1 MAWDVLG
8 SGKTVIRGGIG
19 QFHYPRRMDRTG
31 MQAPTG
37 SYSYSIPSPMTLA
50 EIDAMNTPVHS
61 TYQSTQT
68 LANQNDD
75 NTPTTLSYNLT
86 LSQRIPGHSLLEV
99 AYVGNQTTHL
109 SENQFHNQNAVPYGT
124 LLNVPNANSV
134 NYSLYRPL
142 SYYQDVNIIYLDAWA
157 NYNSL
162 QAAFNHQSDRYTLMV
177 NYTLSKSMGL
187 LSTAGLGGS
196 AIDALPGHLDQNYS
210 PLPFDRR
217 HVFNAAYSVNL
228 GNPVRGNSLAKG
240 ALNGWQVSGVLQLE
254 SGTNLQMNGSAN
266 FSAVYP
272 AGITA
277 RTINGTTS
285 ITAMPLLTCNPNNNL
300 GNHQYIN
307 GSCFAVPTPGN
318 NGPIVMPEMFGP
330 WFVNSDLSLF
340 KTFQIA
346 ERHKLQFRAEGF
358 NFLNHPV
365 YSFGN
370 DQNLNLTF
378 NSVGQLSNPAFG
390 YVTNKIGHRI
400 IALALKYS
408 F

>member
-1 MAWDVLG
+1 
-8 SGKTVIRGGIG
+8 VIRGGIG
-19 QFHYPRRMDRTG
+19 LFSYPRRMDRTG

-50 EIDAMNTPVHS
+50 AIDALNTPIHS
-61 TYQSTQT
+61 TYQSSQT
-68 LANQNDD
+68 LANQNED
-75 NTPTTLSYNLT
+75 NTPATLSYNLT
-86 LSQRIPGHSLLEV
+86 LSQKVPGHSLVEV

-109 SENQFHNQNAVPYGT
+109 SESAFHNINAVPYGT
-124 LLNVPNANSV
+124 LLSVANANSV

-142 SYYQDVNIIYLDAWA
+142 SYYQDVSTITLDAWA
-157 NYNSL
+157 NYNSI
-162 QAAFNHQSDRYTLMV
+162 QASWNHQSARYTWMV
-177 NYTLSKSMGL
+177 NYTLSKAMGL
-187 LSTAGLGGS
+187 LSTSGLGGS
-196 AIDALPGHLDQNYS
+196 AIDALHINQNYS

-217 HVFNAAYSVNL
+217 HVINVAYSVKLGDPMHSNL
-228 GNPVRGNSLAKG
+228 LAKG
-240 ALNGWQVSGVLQLE
+240 ALNGWQVSGVVQFQ

-272 AGITA
+272 SEVTA
-277 RTINGTTS
+277 RTVNGTTS
-285 ITAMPLLTCNPNNNL
+285 ITAMPLLSCNPNSNL
-300 GNHQYIN
+300 ADHQFIN

-330 WFVNSDLSLF
+330 WFF
-340 KTFQIA
+340 KV
-346 ERHKLQFRAEGF
+346 QFRAEGF

-365 YSFGN
+365 YTFGN

-378 NSVGQLSNPAFG
+378 NSAGQLTNPAFG

-400 IALALKYS
+400 IALALKYN